1 MTQSLA
7 DTLAKKLVELLETGA
22 PPPGLFTADVF
33 CDFTSPRWRVQA
45 RGIADL
51 VAMRLAGHPGPGR
64 VTRWRCDPTAR
75 GFVLEF
81 EERWQADGR
90 DWYAREMLRA
100 DVEGD
105 SIAQLSVYCTG
116 DWDRAREAEH
126 AREVRLLR
134 P

>member
-1 MTQSLA
+1 MSEAEA
-7 DTLAKKLVELLETGA
+7 DVLAKKVIELLETGT

-33 CDFTSPRWRVQA
+33 CDFTMPRWRLQA
-45 RGIADL
+45 QG
-51 VAMRLAGHPGPGR
+51 VANVVALRRTGHPGAGR
-64 VTRWRCDPTAR
+64 VTRWRCDPTPR

-81 EERWQADGR
+81 EERWQADGEE
-90 DWYAREMLRA
+90 WYAREMLRA
-100 DVEGD
+100 DVETGAV
-105 SIAQLSVYCTG
+105 SGLSVYCTG